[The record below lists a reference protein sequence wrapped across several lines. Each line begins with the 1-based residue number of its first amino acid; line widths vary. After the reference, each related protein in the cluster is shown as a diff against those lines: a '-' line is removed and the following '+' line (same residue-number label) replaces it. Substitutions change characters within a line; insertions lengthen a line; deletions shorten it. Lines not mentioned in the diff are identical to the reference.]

1 MKPINRL
8 MLDQGKVQPYKRDIM
23 KRRLKRVPG
32 NHFLADNPRKIK
44 SGGFGLFDSTD
55 FDVMK
60 DN

>member
-1 MKPINRL
+1 